1 MIKISLI
8 ILTGL
13 IVVRLMKTGSAA
25 ARHWVLS
32 ATIACAAAAP
42 VIELVAPAWG
52 ESIAR
57 STREASNL
65 RPSAVVAP
73 PGVQTTWQLTGQP
86 QPPSTKWSAA
96 WLAQA
101 ARITWFAGA
110 GTCVLLV
117 VVGLGRLRWIATRS
131 DRLRSGQWVDAAD
144 IIRQHYG
151 IRRRV
156 ALLQSA
162 HPSLLVTWG
171 LWRPKIILPAS
182 APDWTDERVRI
193 VLSHE
198 LAHIQRGDWLTQ
210 LVAELLR
217 CVYWFNPIV
226 WMASRRLRQESEH
239 ACDDVVL
246 RLGIGG
252 PQYAGHLLALARASR
267 NHRLQSLSEAIA
279 PAMAR
284 PGSLER
290 RVVAMLSNRVNRAPL
305 SGPARAAT
313 VAGLLAI
320 TAALGGF
327 RAQAQTFA
335 SLSGTVLDP
344 HNRTVP
350 AVTVSMTN
358 IVNRAKHE
366 VISDDRGRYEF
377 VGLPPGE
384 YQLDVT
390 KMGFKNFR
398 TTMSLQ
404 AKPARAD
411 VALQIGSLTETVSI
425 QGSPGERPKPDP
437 ARDARAIPAASLV
450 QACQPSGQGGEIRPP
465 MKIRNVNPIYP
476 DPEGKLEG
484 IVIVEG
490 RVATDGTVTQA
501 KVLRSPNPEL
511 ERSALD
517 AFEQWLFTPTLLNCV
532 PIEVTITATLN
543 FTVKP

>member
-13 IVVRLMKTGSAA
+13 LVTRFMKTASAA

-32 ATIACAAAAP
+32 AAIACAAAAP
-42 VIELVAPAWG
+42 VIELVVPAWG
-52 ESIAR
+52 ESIAM
-57 STREASNL
+57 STREPSNV
-65 RPSAVVAP
+65 RPSAAATAA
-73 PGVQTTWQLTGQP
+73 VQTTWQVTGLP

-96 WLAQA
+96 ALAQA
-101 ARITWFAGA
+101 ARIAWLAGA
-110 GTCVLLV
+110 GPCVLLV
-117 VVGLGRLRWIATRS
+117 LVGFGRLRWIATKS
-131 DRLRSGQWVDAAD
+131 VRLRSGRWVDAAD
-144 IIRQHYG
+144 MIRQHYG

-156 ALLQSA
+156 ELLQSA

-171 LWRPKIILPAS
+171 LWRPKIVLPAG

-226 WMASRRLRQESEH
+226 WLVSRRLRQESEQ

-246 RLGIGG
+246 RLGIAG
-252 PQYAGHLLALARASR
+252 PQYAGHLLALARSSR
-267 NHRLQSLSEAIA
+267 NHRLQSLSEATA

-290 RVVAMLSNRVNRAPL
+290 RVVAMLNTRVNRAPL
-305 SGPARAAT
+305 SRRARAVT
-313 VAGLLAI
+313 LAGLLTI
-320 TAALGGF
+320 TAAVGGF
-327 RAQAQTFA
+327 RAQAQTFS
-335 SLSGTVLDP
+335 SLSGTVSDP

-350 AVTVSMTN
+350 GVTVSVTN
-358 IVNRAKHE
+358 IGSRAKHE
-366 VISDDRGRYEF
+366 VTSNDRGRYEL
-377 VGLPPGE
+377 VGLPPGD
-384 YQLDVT
+384 YQLDAT
-390 KMGFKNFR
+390 MMGFKNFR
-398 TTMSLQ
+398 TTISLQ
-404 AKPARAD
+404 AKPARMD
-411 VALQIGSLTETVSI
+411 VALQIGSLTETVTI
-425 QGSPGERPKPDP
+425 QGSPGERPKPT
-437 ARDARAIPAASLV
+437 ASGGATAFPAASSV
-450 QACQPSGQGGEIRPP
+450 QECQPSGQGGEIRPP
-465 MKIRNVNPIYP
+465 QKIKNVNPIYP

-501 KVLRSPNPEL
+501 KALRSPHADL
-511 ERSALD
+511 EKSALD
-517 AFEQWLFTPTLLNCV
+517 AFEQWQFTPTLLNCV
-532 PIEVTITATLN
+532 PIEVTITATMN